1 MADWEYPLEA
11 LKTAAEQKLSV
22 VGGATARH
30 YVGRKYVYGNH
41 DAPRYVWV
49 PNRGRE
55 TSDLYTVE
63 ADQVPMLSAL
73 EDRFFVCCWGRT
85 LAEAW
90 AMANNVN
97 LAIHTAIKADRQLL
111 QNYEWERPGEA
122 HNQRGE
128 LVVLEF
134 AMGIPFIR
142 AYVDLDPAAQEPE
155 APTVQPLSYEAD
167 MQQTDDPEQP
177 GETALTV
184 TTEPA

>member
-63 ADQVPMLSAL
+63 ADQVRCFRRSRIDSSCVAGAARSPK
-73 EDRFFVCCWGRT
+73 RGR
-85 LAEAW
+85 W
-90 AMANNVN
+90 
-97 LAIHTAIKADRQLL
+97 
-111 QNYEWERPGEA
+111 
-122 HNQRGE
+122 
-128 LVVLEF
+128 
-134 AMGIPFIR
+134 
-142 AYVDLDPAAQEPE
+142 
-155 APTVQPLSYEAD
+155 PT
-167 MQQTDDPEQP
+167 T
-177 GETALTV
+177 
-184 TTEPA
+184 